1 MKQYIKVDA
10 VTLGIIDN
18 SPVKVSLAE
27 LKKEEQTYLA
37 GIADC
42 EAKLVVIREKM
53 AQAETLGI
61 VEKMVQSEVVP
72 VEEQIV

>member
-18 SPVKVSLAE
+18 SPEKISLAE
-27 LKKEEQTYLA
+27 LKKEEQTYLD

-42 EAKLVVIREKM
+42 EAKLVVIQEKI
-53 AQAETLGI
+53 AQAKTLGI
-61 VEKMVQSEVVP
+61 VEKVIITDIIKDV
-72 VEEQIV
+72 